1 MRFQIVW
8 DVASEKVLLIW
19 FFPSG
24 DIGRILHKFPLK
36 MMENHDLCVTQMCD
50 PSVGSD
56 QIGVKA
62 EG

>member
-1 MRFQIVW
+1 MW
-8 DVASEKVLLIW
+8 NPTSEEVLLIW

-36 MMENHDLCVTQMCD
+36 MMENHDLCVTLMCD

-56 QIGVKA
+56 KIGVKN
-62 EG
+62 ED